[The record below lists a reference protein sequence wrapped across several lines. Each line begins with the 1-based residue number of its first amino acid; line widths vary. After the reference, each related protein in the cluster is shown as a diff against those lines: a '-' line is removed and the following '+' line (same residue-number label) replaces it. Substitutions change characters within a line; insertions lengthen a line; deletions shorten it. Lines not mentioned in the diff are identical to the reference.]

1 MLTARQT
8 SVDDPER
15 ADMYSF
21 EGQSLQEDIEI

>member
-1 MLTARQT
+1 MLTRQT